1 MGKSNEKNTAETM
14 KIQSQTIYRW
24 ILRVL
29 FCLSLVIF
37 SLHQMFMDYT
47 APFIIITAAFAL
59 TGAVIAIMFKEEEV
73 LDFIKRN
80 QGISFLVAIG
90 AVLIAFQGYETR
102 GLVFAQVFQL
112 DLPFNIFALR
122 FWLFSAIAIFFI
134 GIWVIKN
141 AILFFKELFSDLSEN
156 EKRFYFAVSLLM
168 TAVIFITYLKNEH
181 WYTQYDVVYS
191 MDSSF
196 VLDTMIK
203 NPDYYDIRHVCPTP
217 FLFPVWAIVN
227 RLLIIFAP
235 ENLVPA
241 LTAIFFQALNV
252 QAMLVTGV
260 MLKKIT
266 KSNVVFLLYICS
278 FHFIQYGM
286 SFEKYPLCVFFSV
299 LYVYIM
305 LNKPNKSAIPYVV
318 MSSFISTSA
327 VLGVLELFTSEKP
340 IEKIKKIG
348 KIICTAV
355 IMLVTL
361 GRARMLVLTEV
372 FGYAGDMKNQF
383 ISVVSFTFVEKLS
396 SYTKMI
402 KNCFFALS
410 SCVLDGRYIWTDM
423 MNGFSA
429 LSIIIIL
436 IILVGVIVKIKDKFF
451 RICAA
456 WLVFSFIF
464 VVILGWLPYESPL
477 FGLYFSW
484 AVIPLFKFGAD
495 ALMKLF
501 NMKPKPIY
509 TVLLCSMLFINIAAM
524 FDIAAFINTLS

>member
-1 MGKSNEKNTAETM
+1 MCKSNENKKNTAETV
-14 KIQSQTIYRW
+14 KIQSGLIYIW
-24 ILRVL
+24 ILRIL
-29 FCLSLVIF
+29 FCLSFVMF
-37 SLHQMFMDYT
+37 SIHQIIRFDYT
-47 APFIIITAAFAL
+47 ATFMIITAAVAL

-73 LDFIKRN
+73 FDFIKRN

-90 AVLIAFQGYETR
+90 AVLIAFQGYESR
-102 GLVFAQVFQL
+102 GLVFAKVLQVN
-112 DLPFNIFALR
+112 LPFNIFSLG
-122 FWLFSAIAIFFI
+122 FWLFSAIAMFFI
-134 GIWVIKN
+134 GIWLIKN

-168 TAVIFITYLKNEH
+168 TAVIFITYLKNEY
-181 WYTQYDVVYS
+181 WYTQFDAVYS
-191 MDSSF
+191 MDSRF
-196 VLDTMIK
+196 VLGTIIK
-203 NPDYYDIRHVCPTP
+203 NPSYYDIRHVCPTP
-217 FLFPVWAIVN
+217 FLFPIWAIVN

-278 FHFIQYGM
+278 FQFLQFGM
-286 SFEKYPLCVFFSV
+286 MFEKYPLCVFFSV

-327 VLGVLELFTSEKP
+327 ALGVLELFTSEKP

-372 FGYAGDMKNQF
+372 ISSAGKMKSQF
-383 ISVVSFTFVEKLS
+383 APAVKYTFVEKLS

-402 KNCFFALS
+402 NNCFFALS
-410 SCVLDGRYIWTDM
+410 SGVTNGRYRWTDM
-423 MNGFSA
+423 MNGISA

-436 IILVGVIVKIKDKFF
+436 IILVGVILRGGVSHTHYA
-451 RICAA
+451 RQ
-456 WLVFSFIF
+456 
-464 VVILGWLPYESPL
+464 
-477 FGLYFSW
+477 
-484 AVIPLFKFGAD
+484 
-495 ALMKLF
+495 
-501 NMKPKPIY
+501 
-509 TVLLCSMLFINIAAM
+509 LCVS
-524 FDIAAFINTLS
+524 D